1 MSEKLLRK
9 KKQRMSFGTFVKTY
23 GSDYM
28 FAAPFFILFLIFTV
42 LPVLASVVISFTNFN
57 VVQFPDFVGF
67 KNYFNLI
74 LDDSL
79 FITALKN
86 TFLLS
91 VVTGPLGYLL
101 SLMVAWLVNELGDK
115 TRSVITLIFYG
126 PCISGGAYTV
136 FQILYSGDAYGFLNG
151 FLMSIGIIDAP
162 IQWLTDTSYM
172 MPAAIFLI
180 LWMSFGTGFLSLIA
194 GFKNVDKSM
203 YEAAAVDGIK
213 NRYQELWYV
222 TLPSMKPQLMFS
234 AVMSITGAFGVGPVI
249 TAVFGFPT
257 SNYGLHTLIHH
268 MEDYGNTRFEM
279 GYASTIA
286 VILFILMVTCNTII
300 QRILRKVGE

>member
-1 MSEKLLRK
+1 MSDNIPVR
-9 KKQRMSFGTFVKTY
+9 KKQRMSFGTFIKTY
-23 GSDYM
+23 GSDYA

-42 LPVLASVVISFTNFN
+42 LPVVASVIISFTNFN

-101 SLMVAWLVNELGDK
+101 SLMVAWLVNELGDR

-136 FQILYSGDAYGFLNG
+136 FQILYSGDTYGFLNG
-151 FLMSIGIIDAP
+151 ALLSIGIIDSP
-162 IQWLTDTSYM
+162 IQWLTDTDYM
-172 MPAAIFLI
+172 MPAAMFLI

-300 QRILRKVGE
+300 QCILRKVGD

>member
-1 MSEKLLRK
+1 MSDNIPVRK
-9 KKQRMSFGTFVKTY
+9 KERMSFSTFVKTY
-23 GSDYM
+23 GSDYL
-28 FAAPFFILFLIFTV
+28 FAAPFFTLFLIFTV
-42 LPVLASVVISFTNFN
+42 LPVLASVLISFTNFN

-101 SLMVAWLVNELGDK
+101 SLMVAWLVNELGDR

-136 FQILYSGDAYGFLNG
+136 FQILYSGDTYGFLNG
-151 FLMSIGIIDAP
+151 LLLSIGVIDSP
-162 IQWLTDTSYM
+162 IQWLTDTDYM
-172 MPAAIFLI
+172 VPAAIFLI

-213 NRYQELWYV
+213 NRYQELWFV

>member
-1 MSEKLLRK
+1 MSNK
-9 KKQRMSFGTFVKTY
+9 KHMSAKTFIKTY
-23 GSDYM
+23 SSDYL
-28 FAAPFFILFLIFTV
+28 FAAPFFLLFLLFTV
-42 LPVLASVVISFTNFN
+42 VPVVASMILSLTNFN
-57 VVQFPDFVGF
+57 VVQFPSFVGL

-86 TFLLS
+86 TFFLS
-91 VVTGPLGYLL
+91 VVTGPIGYFL
-101 SLMVAWLVNELGDK
+101 SLTVAWLVNELGDK
-115 TRSVITLIFYG
+115 MRSVVTLLFYA
-126 PCISGGAYTV
+126 PVISGGAYTIW
-136 FQILYSGDAYGFLNG
+136 QIIYSGDIYGYLNG
-151 FLMSIGIIDAP
+151 ILLELGVISSP
-162 IQWLTDTSYM
+162 VQWLTDTSYM
-172 MPAAIFLI
+172 MPAAIIII

-194 GFKNVDKSM
+194 GFKNVDKTL

-222 TLPSMKPQLMFS
+222 TLPSMRPQLMFS
-234 AVMSITGAFGVGPVI
+234 AVMSITGAFGVGGVI

-257 SNYGLHTLIHH
+257 SGYALHTLVHH

-286 VILFILMVTCNTII
+286 VILFVIMVTANTIV
-300 QRILRKVGE
+300 QRLLRKVGD